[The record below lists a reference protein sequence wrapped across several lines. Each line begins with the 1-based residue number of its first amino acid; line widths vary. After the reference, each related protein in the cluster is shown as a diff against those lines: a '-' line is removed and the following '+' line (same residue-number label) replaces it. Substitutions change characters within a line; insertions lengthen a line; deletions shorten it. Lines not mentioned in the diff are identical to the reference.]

1 MAALTP
7 SRNTYIGFAQKVYTS
22 RAKLIYLSLE
32 TYIPFAQCGEYGYS
46 PIGVAVVWEPN
57 RTIQNHSNQSELI
70 ETNQNQSD

>member
-1 MAALTP
+1 MATLTA

-46 PIGVAVVWEPN
+46 PIGVAVVEMPIQAN
-57 RTIQNHSNQSELI
+57 RSQSKLI
-70 ETNQNQSD
+70 